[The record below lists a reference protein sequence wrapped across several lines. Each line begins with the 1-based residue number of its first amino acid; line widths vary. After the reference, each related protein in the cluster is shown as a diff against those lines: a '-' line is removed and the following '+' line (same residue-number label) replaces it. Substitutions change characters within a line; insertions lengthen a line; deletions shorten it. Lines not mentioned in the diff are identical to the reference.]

1 MVRHVILWKVKSEYT
16 AEERAR
22 AILGVKE
29 ALEALSGKIPGLVS
43 IRVVTEALPS
53 SNADLMLDSLFE
65 SEEALAGYQ
74 SHPDHV
80 AAANG
85 FVRPHMETR
94 LCLDFE
100 EK

>member
-1 MVRHVILWKVKSEYT
+1 MVRHVILWKIKKEYT
-16 AEERAR
+16 GEERSR

-29 ALEALSGKIPGLVS
+29 SLEALAGKIPGLLS
-43 IRVVTEALPS
+43 IRVETEALPS
-53 SNADLMLDSLFE
+53 SNADLMLDSTFE
-65 SEEALAGYQ
+65 SREALAGYQ

-85 FVRPHMETR
+85 FVSPHMETR

-100 EK
+100 EN